1 MKTLQKVHTSLLI
14 SLAINYNNG
23 ILIAGGR
30 DKSFSV
36 WKSNMSNKVDEVDF
50 TLQFRREN
58 AHNNS
63 CINSVDITQMN
74 NNQKK

>member
-1 MKTLQKVHTSLLI
+1 MKTLQKVHTDTVI

-23 ILIAGGR
+23 ILIAGSL

-58 AHNNS
+58 AHNNNG
-63 CINSVDITQMN
+63 IISVAITQMN
-74 NNQKK
+74 NQKK

>member
-1 MKTLQKVHTSLLI
+1 MKTLKKVYTNYIS
-14 SLAINYNNG
+14 SLAINYNTG
-23 ILIAGGR
+23 ILIVGSQ

-36 WKSNMSNKVDEVDF
+36 WKSNMSNKIDEVDF

-63 CINSVDITQMN
+63 YITSVAITQMN
-74 NNQKK
+74 NQKK

>member
-1 MKTLQKVHTSLLI
+1 MKTLQKVHTDCVN

-23 ILIAGGR
+23 ILIAGSG

-36 WKSNMSNKVDEVDF
+36 WKSNISNKDDEVDF

-58 AHNNS
+58 SHLNMISSLAMLS
-63 CINSVDITQMN
+63 I
-74 NNQKK
+74 

>member
-1 MKTLQKVHTSLLI
+1 MKTLQKVHTSGVS

-23 ILIAGGR
+23 ILIASGGR
-30 DKSFSV
+30 DNSFSV

-58 AHNNS
+58 AHNNW
-63 CINSVDITQMN
+63 INSIAMM
-74 NNQKK
+74 